1 MTKIYGKQSRKE
13 VFESSE
19 TLQYRELES
28 GV

>member
-13 VFESSE
+13 VFENSE
-19 TLQYRELES
+19 TLQYRKLES